1 MQHYFIP
8 PPAAERSPVSPS
20 LKIMQPHLD
29 FIRIRSLFFFLS
41 VTKEELHIP
50 SRKIM

>member
-1 MQHYFIP
+1 MQHYFI

-20 LKIMQPHLD
+20 LKIMQSHLD
-29 FIRIRSLFFFLS
+29 FIRIRSLFFFS

>member
-20 LKIMQPHLD
+20 LKIMHSHLD
-29 FIRIRSLFFFLS
+29 FIRIRSHFFFS
-41 VTKEELHIP
+41 GTKEELHIL
-50 SRKIM
+50 SCKIM